1 MNARAKE
8 LGCNET
14 TFVSVTGLDGDNYTS
29 AYDTALI
36 ARAGLR
42 NENLRT
48 IVKKTSYTIAE
59 TNKSKK
65 RKLVCENPLINVEDA
80 GYYEGC
86 REVAIFEDEGGY
98 NMIAAAKRNDITY
111 IVVTFGNKKEDDSY
125 VDSRALLDYAHNNFE
140 KSDFMI
146 GSVVFPKTVSTDV
159 IRVNGSSD
167 KVEVTQR
174 YYVNG
179 WLVGRGSQNIEPPT
193 TEETTSLLADLLPTP
208 TDEAVSE
215 EETVTS
221 EEENVTSEEETEI
234 SGEETVT
241 SEEKTEISE
250 EEEDSD
256 EIIDMIEAKEE
267 LEYFTVFGLTLR
279 EWNRI
284 GVCVIVV
291 ALVFYFIVFS
301 IVRMVQRS
309 KRKQREERE
318 RRRLQYD
325 DED

>member
-1 MNARAKE
+1 MFRLGKKLMIYFFAAVILLTSAVTVAAEEEIVVNYGVEAEVVDPGVAGWPNPPSVTAETAVVMEMTTAICQYNKGRNEYRTAGALTKFMVMLLAAENCDLEAEIKFSKEVVAAVADGEMASIGAKSGEVMTVKDCLYAISINSANDAILQLAEYIGGTTEEFLAMMNARAKE

-111 IVVTFGNKKEDDSY
+111 IVVTFGNKKEWAKLQKSAIKTDFSW
-125 VDSRALLDYAHNNFE
+125 E
-140 KSDFMI
+140 KSACEYE
-146 GSVVFPKTVSTDV
+146 KLY
-159 IRVNGSSD
+159 
-167 KVEVTQR
+167 E
-174 YYVNG
+174 
-179 WLVGRGSQNIEPPT
+179 NI
-193 TEETTSLLADLLPTP
+193 L
-208 TDEAVSE
+208 
-215 EETVTS
+215 
-221 EEENVTSEEETEI
+221 N
-234 SGEETVT
+234 
-241 SEEKTEISE
+241 
-250 EEEDSD
+250 
-256 EIIDMIEAKEE
+256 
-267 LEYFTVFGLTLR
+267 
-279 EWNRI
+279 
-284 GVCVIVV
+284 
-291 ALVFYFIVFS
+291 
-301 IVRMVQRS
+301 
-309 KRKQREERE
+309 
-318 RRRLQYD
+318 
-325 DED
+325 